1 MKKLFA
7 IVAVMGVLTF
17 GSTQLAQAQDA
28 PAAEQTEQAAVAPA
42 ADAAAPAAMEAAEGG
57 IHKELKTKFIEGTAS
72 FMSLVA
78 IALVIGLAFCIERII
93 YLSLAEINTK
103 KFLAAIEAA
112 LEKGTE
118 VVLDCSVTKIQK
130 KADHFQI
137 FSGKRSFSAKKVILA
152 VGGKAAPALGTTGD
166 GYGLA
171 RSMGHETTTI
181 YPILTGIEC
190 GDLQKIKGVRA
201 RGTVRLFIEDRLLA
215 EETGEIQF
223 TEDGISGICVMNL
236 TMHITAEKGVSVR
249 ESLQRYHLELDL
261 APDFS
266 EKELLH
272 RKSSFGILS
281 YALSQIVS
289 LEDIKAWRLPVRG
302 VKGWKSAQCTAGG
315 IRLDEIDMQTM
326 ESRIVPGFYL
336 VGEILDV
343 QGKCGGFNLQNAW
356 ETGIRAAQ
364 HLNEILL

>member
-1 MKKLFA
+1 MRNYDICIIGGGASGL
-7 IVAVMGVLTF
+7 
-17 GSTQLAQAQDA
+17 
-28 PAAEQTEQAAVAPA
+28 
-42 ADAAAPAAMEAAEGG
+42 AAAASLSSHFHTVLLEKNGILGRKIMATGGGRCNITNTACAHCDLTLDFFKSLGMELYHDTEGRYYPYSNQ
-57 IHKELKTKFIEGTAS
+57 ARD
-72 FMSLVA
+72 VA
-78 IALVIGLAFCIERII
+78 RVLE
-93 YLSLAEINTK
+93 
-103 KFLAAIEAA
+103 EAA

-118 VVLDCSVTKIQK
+118 VVLDCGVTKIQK

-302 VKGWKSAQCTAGG
+302 VKGWKVHSARQAGSVW
-315 IRLDEIDMQTM
+315 M
-326 ESRIVPGFYL
+326 
-336 VGEILDV
+336 
-343 QGKCGGFNLQNAW
+343 K
-356 ETGIRAAQ
+356 
-364 HLNEILL
+364 